1 MMAPPKLSKRELKED
16 EFLNTSEKVLH
27 YVSRHSRVFT
37 LGAVALLLILMA
49 FAGIRIYLEGY
60 EAKASRAL
68 YLANA
73 TYQENFA
80 LLSQNSPTERRGVPD
95 FEKPLQLYQGTI
107 KQFPRSRRA
116 GEALYQSAQCLYH
129 LSRYDDAISAYQK
142 YLQQYPRGNLSL
154 LAGLGLGYC
163 FEEKSDFEKAAAAY
177 SHAVTNNPNDPLLG
191 EALASLARCQEVT
204 GKKDDAV
211 KTYKELIEKLPN
223 SNWKFYAE
231 RKLLYLK
238 SR

>member
-1 MMAPPKLSKRELKED
+1 
-16 EFLNTSEKVLH
+16 
-27 YVSRHSRVFT
+27 
-37 LGAVALLLILMA
+37 MA

-60 EAKASRAL
+60 EAKASQAI

-73 TYQENFA
+73 AYQENFA
-80 LLSQNSPTERRGVPD
+80 LISQSSPMERKGVPD
-95 FEKPLQLYQGTI
+95 FEKPLQLYQAVI
-107 KQFPRSRRA
+107 KQFPHSHRA

-129 LSRYDDAISAYQK
+129 LSKYDEAISAYQK
-142 YLQQYPRGNLSL
+142 YLQQYPRSDLSL

-163 FEEKSDFEKAAAAY
+163 FEEKSEFDKAGAAY
-177 SHAVTNNPNDPLLG
+177 SHAIASNPNDPLLG
-191 EALASLARCQEVT
+191 EALAALARCQEAT

-211 KTYKELIEKLPN
+211 KTYEEVIEKFPN

>member
-1 MMAPPKLSKRELKED
+1 MMAQPRLSKRQLKED
-16 EFLNTSEKVLH
+16 EFVNTFEKVLH
-27 YVSRHSRVFT
+27 YVSRHSKIFT
-37 LGAVALLLILMA
+37 FGVLALLFLLVA
-49 FAGIRIYLEGY
+49 FGGIRIYLEGY
-60 EAKASRAL
+60 EAKASQAI

-73 TYQENFA
+73 TYQENLA
-80 LLSQNSPTERRGVPD
+80 LLSQDSPMERKGVPD
-95 FEKPLQLYQGTI
+95 FEKPLQLYQEVI
-107 KQFPRSRRA
+107 KQFPRSHRA

-129 LSRYDDAISAYQK
+129 LSKYDEAISAYQK
-142 YLQQYPRGNLSL
+142 YLQQHPRSDLSL

-163 FEEKSDFEKAAAAY
+163 FEEKSEFEKAAAAY
-177 SHAVTNNPNDPLLG
+177 SHAIANNPNDPLLG
-191 EALASLARCQEVT
+191 EALASLARCQEAT

-211 KTYKELIEKLPN
+211 KIYKELIEKFPN